1 MTDVLIVRPYC
12 DSDERSWV
20 VCRVLSFLETGFF
33 DDIRRSKERYE
44 HEAIELVAE
53 IDGEIVGLI
62 DVECESEPGT
72 ICEDR
77 PDLGGMI
84 WHLAVHPD
92 RQRRGVATR
101 LLREAELL
109 ARDRGLARLEAWTRD
124 DPVTRA
130 WYESRGFRHVQSY
143 LNVFIEFDEG
153 VRDLFPV
160 TADGLRPV
168 RVFAHALGDP
178 EQMRKRFRRVHEN
191 VLYELPLV

>member
-1 MTDVLIVRPYC
+1 VTDVLIVRPYC

-168 RVFAHALGDP
+168 RAFAHALGDP

-191 VLYELPLV
+191 VLYELSLV

>member
-1 MTDVLIVRPYC
+1 MTSGLSVRAYR
-12 DSDERSWV
+12 DSDERGWV
-20 VCRVLSFLETGFF
+20 ICRVLSFVETGFF
-33 DDIRRSKERYE
+33 DDVRQSKEHYE

-62 DVECESEPGT
+62 DVECENEPGT
-72 ICEDR
+72 ICEAR

-84 WHLAVHPD
+84 WHLAVRPD
-92 RQRRGVATR
+92 RQRRGVATS
-101 LLREAELL
+101 LLREVEPL

-124 DPVTRA
+124 DPATRA
-130 WYESRGFRHVQSY
+130 WYESRGFRQVQSY
-143 LNVFIEFDEG
+143 LNVYIDFDEG
-153 VRDLFPV
+153 VRDLFSV

-178 EQMRKRFRRVHEN
+178 ERMRERFRRVYEN